1 MRKRLSLS
9 EYMEGVLQGNRAVL
23 ARAITLM
30 ESSRTDDGL
39 LAQQLLSKV
48 LPHTGGSVRIGLTGT
63 PGVGKSTTLDRLGMM
78 LIERGHK
85 VAVLA
90 VDPSSTRT
98 GGSILGDK
106 TRMVRLSCHPQ
117 AYIRPSPSG
126 GALGGIAKKTR
137 ETLLLCEAAGFD
149 VIVIETVGVGQSE
162 TMVSELTDVFVAL
175 MLPGGGD
182 ELQGIK
188 KGVLELAD
196 IVAINKADDDR
207 LMLARKTL
215 REYRAAQRYLRP
227 KHIKWSPKTMLLSA
241 QTGLG
246 IEDLWQEICA
256 HRKALGEDLFE
267 LRKLQEVNW
276 VWSMAEEQLLKSY
289 KEQTQHLWK
298 DLQEQLKNG
307 QMTPTQALWSLLEQ
321 IP

>member
-1 MRKRLSLS
+1 MRRRLSL
-9 EYMEGVLQGNRAVL
+9 EAYAQGVLSGNRSVL

-30 ESSRTDDGL
+30 ESSRADDVQ
-39 LAQQLLSKV
+39 LAQRLLSEL
-48 LPHTGGSVRIGLTGT
+48 LPHTGGAIRIGLTGT

-78 LIERGHK
+78 LLEKGHR

-106 TRMVRLSCHPQ
+106 TRMVRLAADPR

-137 ETLLLCEAAGFD
+137 ETLFLCEAAGFD

-196 IVAINKADDDR
+196 IVAINKADGER
-207 LMLARKTL
+207 LVLARKTM
-215 REYRAAQRYLRP
+215 REYRAAQRYLRRKNP
-227 KHIKWSPKTMLLSA
+227 NWRPKTMLLSA

-246 IEDLWQEICA
+246 VEDLWKEICA
-256 HRKALGEDLFE
+256 HREALGPALFE
-267 LRKLQEVNW
+267 LRKKQELQW
-276 VWSMAEEQLLKSY
+276 VWSMAENRLVQNYREKTQTLRTELEAQLRSG
-289 KEQTQHLWK
+289 TI
-298 DLQEQLKNG
+298 
-307 QMTPTQALWSLLEQ
+307 TSTQALWRLLERL
-321 IP
+321 P